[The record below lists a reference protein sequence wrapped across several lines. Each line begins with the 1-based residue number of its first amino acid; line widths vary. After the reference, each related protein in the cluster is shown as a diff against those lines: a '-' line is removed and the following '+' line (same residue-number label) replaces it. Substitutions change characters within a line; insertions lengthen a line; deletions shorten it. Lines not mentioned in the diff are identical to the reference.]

1 MGQWGALP
9 FTLDKAKRHPNLNSG
24 SGSWVGRQ
32 EERGPAGGGNA
43 ALLWS
48 SCPEQRLVL
57 TAGGEGEGWEG
68 AGLLTCGLE
77 KLQVNLRVGDAQGWA
92 GRRGGGREASFP
104 SFLRGPNIWVTI

>member
-1 MGQWGALP
+1 MGGQ
-9 FTLDKAKRHPNLNSG
+9 T
-24 SGSWVGRQ
+24 GR
-32 EERGPAGGGNA
+32 EGAGGGNA
-43 ALLWS
+43 ALFWS